1 MMFRNGLMA
10 AALAAVATLGACA
23 PTTRA
28 SGVANENPRG
38 SWLVVEN
45 NNWQDMALYILRSG
59 SRWRIGSVPSFT
71 KARFVLN
78 ETLIG
83 GTGEIQLMADPIGS
97 NARFVSEPLVVQPG
111 QQVSFRLE
119 NNLAVSSYSVW

>member
-1 MMFRNGLMA
+1 MSLRTGLMA

-23 PTTRA
+23 PTTSTNGPTNVNA
-28 SGVANENPRG
+28 RG
-38 SWLVVEN
+38 AWLVVEN

-71 KARFVLN
+71 KARFALN
-78 ETLIG
+78 DSLIG

-97 NARFVSEPLVVQPG
+97 NARFISEPLVVQAG